1 MGAKKKKKNTTTS
14 GLGSE
19 IPLCPSDR
27 GLRLLCSALLGSRRL
42 QLYLPLVRAEVQPG
56 SQPSAPLP
64 QLGIEFGSGTGHT
77 SPQGSS
83 RGSVSTSSG
92 PPRSSGYEGPVT
104 LTGKAASRHWLAV
117 GWGEGPPGSQDAPLP
132 SWGLD
137 LAPDP
142 LGLPLIWVHVWMCP
156 SGSLWPGAQPQG
168 ARFSDWKTDSFRRC
182 GGCDRE
188 PWGDSW
194 PWSAGGDTERKHS
207 HIVLSILTLTSWIS
221 QRAPSMSA
229 WTLRSGPT
237 PC

>member
-1 MGAKKKKKNTTTS
+1 M
-14 GLGSE
+14 
-19 IPLCPSDR
+19 
-27 GLRLLCSALLGSRRL
+27 LCSALLGSRRL

-64 QLGIEFGSGTGHT
+64 QLGIEFGWGTGHT

-156 SGSLWPGAQPQG
+156 SGSLWPGACPREHASVTGRQTASGGVEDVTESPGGIPGLG
-168 ARFSDWKTDSFRRC
+168 ALVGTLNGSTVTLC
-182 GGCDRE
+182 
-188 PWGDSW
+188 
-194 PWSAGGDTERKHS
+194 SAS
-207 HIVLSILTLTSWIS
+207 
-221 QRAPSMSA
+221 
-229 WTLRSGPT
+229 
-237 PC
+237 